1 MFALSFTSHS
11 KDKMIVAKEKRENN
25 IAEYLL
31 YMWQVE
37 DIIRAC
43 NFDIALINANI
54 VEQYDVA
61 PDVKSKISEWY
72 ENLIEMMRNEGK
84 LEKGHLQIN
93 TNVIIKLNDLH
104 SELLASQKMSLYT
117 AAFYKALPYINEI
130 KNKQGNT
137 KCNDI
142 ETAFNSLYGLLLLR
156 LSKREV
162 SDETIAAT
170 KTITQFLSQLAELY
184 KKEKAGELE
193 L

>member
-1 MFALSFTSHS
+1 
-11 KDKMIVAKEKRENN
+11 MIVAKEKRESN

-43 NFDIALINANI
+43 NHDIALINANI
-54 VEQYDVA
+54 VERYEVDEN
-61 PDVKSKISEWY
+61 SKLEIKVWY

-84 LEKGHLQIN
+84 LESGHLQIN
-93 TNVIIKLNDLH
+93 NNIIIRLTDLH
-104 SELLASQKMSLYT
+104 SQLLASHKMPLYT

-130 KNKQGNT
+130 KSKQGEG
-137 KCNDI
+137 DYSDV

-156 LSKREV
+156 LSKREI
-162 SDETIAAT
+162 SEETINASSA
-170 KTITQFLSQLAELY
+170 ISSFLSQLALLY
-184 KKEKAGELE
+184 KKEKNGDLD

>member
-1 MFALSFTSHS
+1 
-11 KDKMIVAKEKRENN
+11 MIVAKEKRENN

>member
-117 AAFYKALPYINEI
+117 AVFYKALPYINEI